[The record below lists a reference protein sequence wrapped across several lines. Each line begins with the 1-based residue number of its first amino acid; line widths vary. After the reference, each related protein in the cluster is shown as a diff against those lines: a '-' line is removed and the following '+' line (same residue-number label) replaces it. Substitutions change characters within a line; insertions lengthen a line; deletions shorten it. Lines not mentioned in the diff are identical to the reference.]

1 MVESAVAIA
10 QLLMMILK
18 LITESMTTFQ
28 KIFDTNAGATKK
40 ELVLESVKALAGEEN
55 YVKIEVWVNLFID
68 LKKAVW
74 KLFGN
79 VPASDPIVIQ
89 PLLTDIV
96 VPADPV

>member
-1 MVESAVAIA
+1 MESAVAIA

-28 KIFDTNAGATKK
+28 KIFDTNAGSTKK
-40 ELVLESVKALAGEEN
+40 ELVLASVKELAGEEN
-55 YVKIEVWVNLFID
+55 YAKIETWVNLFID

-74 KLFGN
+74 KLFGS

-89 PLLTDIV
+89 PLPSDIV